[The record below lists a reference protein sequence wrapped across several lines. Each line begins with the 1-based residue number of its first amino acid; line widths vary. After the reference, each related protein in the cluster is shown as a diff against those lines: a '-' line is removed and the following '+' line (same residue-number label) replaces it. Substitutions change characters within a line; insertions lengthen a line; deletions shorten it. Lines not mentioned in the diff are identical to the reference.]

1 MSKERTSNEL
11 KIKDLALIGLLLAIG
26 TILHVI
32 MPGFGAGMKPDTIA
46 AMLIVVVLMYRNF
59 KVTLVAGLVGG
70 LLAALTTT
78 FPGG

>member
-32 MPGFGAGMKPDTIA
+32 MPGFAGMKPDTIA